1 MEFQKI
7 VNLLNTTSDD
17 KDLPIFVT
25 KKWIEV
31 HDQSG
36 RDYRI
41 NKAMRIETPMLRSDL
56 CDFSDAYTVVKGY
69 IAVTN
74 PDDVKRN
81 KSVTFKNNAPFINCI
96 SKINGLQIDNVEDLD
111 VVIPMYN
118 FLEYSKNYKKT
129 TTGSLWNYYRDES
142 NDFLSSDS
150 ESFKYKTS
158 ITGNTY
164 DGDDN
169 VDKNGKKETEIVVP
183 LKHSSSFWRTLNMPL
198 INCEMELIL
207 NLPKD
212 CVLADMTIRAAGNND
227 DPPAFLAL
235 TGVEFQIMETKLYIP
250 VVTLST
256 VNDKKL
262 LEQLKS
268 EFKRTFERTFTRV
281 NRLFVLSFERIDGNG
296 VKRDY
301 RDSFSRYYV
310 PNVEIKDFNVLIDTK
325 RFFNLPVKNVEE
337 AYKKI
342 IKMSKNNDYTAGNLL
357 NFAYFKENYKLIA
370 TDLSKQTNLKD
381 LNKLILS
388 ENSRHKTMEQQCF
401 LSLKN
406 QKKLLLSFC
415 KIL

>member
-129 TTGSLWNYYRDES
+129 TTGSLWNYYRDEPS
-142 NDFLSSDS
+142 NPLSA
-150 ESFKYKTS
+150 
-158 ITGNTY
+158 N
-164 DGDDN
+164 
-169 VDKNGKKETEIVVP
+169 
-183 LKHSSSFWRTLNMPL
+183 
-198 INCEMELIL
+198 
-207 NLPKD
+207 
-212 CVLADMTIRAAGNND
+212 
-227 DPPAFLAL
+227 
-235 TGVEFQIMETKLYIP
+235 
-250 VVTLST
+250 
-256 VNDKKL
+256 
-262 LEQLKS
+262 S
-268 EFKRTFERTFTRV
+268 EF
-281 NRLFVLSFERIDGNG
+281 
-296 VKRDY
+296 
-301 RDSFSRYYV
+301 
-310 PNVEIKDFNVLIDTK
+310 
-325 RFFNLPVKNVEE
+325 
-337 AYKKI
+337 
-342 IKMSKNNDYTAGNLL
+342 
-357 NFAYFKENYKLIA
+357 FK
-370 TDLSKQTNLKD
+370 
-381 LNKLILS
+381 
-388 ENSRHKTMEQQCF
+388 
-401 LSLKN
+401 
-406 QKKLLLSFC
+406 
-415 KIL
+415 